1 MQDASGAV
9 SENDLLSSAD
19 LSDGY
24 KAIADPQV
32 SVSLHDSSLHSRDT
46 NTIHS
51 KDQRNEQKKKNGN
64 NKNEPSP
71 MDFDDSNRADDDKPD
86 DKPEGKTRE
95 GVEVTITT
103 P

>member
-1 MQDASGAV
+1 MVDELAIPTDDPQYNTCEYDKMQDAPGAV

-19 LSDGY
+19 LSGN
-24 KAIADPQV
+24 KAIADPEV
-32 SVSLHDSSLHSRDT
+32 SVFLCDSSLHSRDT

-71 MDFDDSNRADDDKPD
+71 MDFDRQQQSRWW
-86 DKPEGKTRE
+86 
-95 GVEVTITT
+95 
-103 P
+103 